1 MNYLE
6 LINNFWWMDE
16 QKGFNGNETRLY
28 FFLLHLSNRLF
39 WKVEWMEYGDEK
51 MTANVGISSDVLRAS
66 RNKLKE
72 AYLIDFACGGQGRR
86 VKTRYRIL
94 MPNSYPITNPTPR
107 PKLDPNP
114 QPLPYYNKTKIK
126 TNTNPTSKDER
137 FSKREYVAS
146 GSDFDE

>member
-16 QKGFNGNETRLY
+16 QRGFNGNETRLY

-39 WKVEWMEYGDEK
+39 WKVEWIEYGDEK

-94 MPNSYPITNPTPR
+94 TPITNPTPR
-107 PKLDPNP
+107 PKLDPNSE
-114 QPLPYYNKTKIK
+114 PLPYYNKTKIK
-126 TNTNPTSKDER
+126 TKTKTNPTSKDER